1 MSGGADHAPD
11 KVPDRAA
18 VAPPLGLLAELTH
31 RCPLQCPYCYNPL
44 SLSGRDR
51 ELSTE
56 SWQQVFE
63 AARVLGVLQLH
74 LSGGEPMARPDLLPL
89 VAHASQEG
97 LYSNLITSGVLLERE
112 NARALADHG
121 LDHIQ
126 LSFQDTDP
134 DMADRVSGY
143 RDSFARKRMAAEAVR
158 AADLPLTVNFVVHRQ
173 NLERLPDMIALALSL
188 EAGRI
193 EIAHVQYYGWA
204 LRNRAA
210 LMPTRAQIDRA
221 SEIVDAARAAH
232 AGRLVIDYVVP
243 DYYAARP
250 KPCMGGWGRQF
261 LVVAPDG
268 DVLPCH
274 AAKSIPG
281 LAFENVALRPLAD
294 IWRDGPAFKRFR
306 GTDWMREPCRG
317 CAHRDS
323 DFGGCRCQ
331 AMALTGAA
339 ENTDP
344 ACALSPA
351 HGEMLAIAE
360 RDADAAPPPFA
371 YRRFGS

>member
-1 MSGGADHAPD
+1 MSKPPPD
-11 KVPDRAA
+11 QRPDAT

-44 SLSGRDR
+44 SLSGRGE

-56 SWQQVFE
+56 SGQQLFG
-63 AARVLGVLQLH
+63 AARALGVLQLH

-89 VAHASQEG
+89 VADAAQRG
-97 LYSNLITSGVLLERE
+97 LYSNLITSGVLLDR
-112 NARALADHG
+112 AAAQALADHG

-134 DMADRVSGY
+134 GMADHLSGY
-143 RDSFARKRMAAEAVR
+143 RDSFARKCAAAEAVR

-173 NLERLPDMIALALSL
+173 NLDRLPEMIALALSL
-188 EAGRI
+188 DAGRI

-221 SEIVDAARAAH
+221 SEIVAEARAGH

-281 LAFENVALRPLAD
+281 LVFENVTQRPLAD
-294 IWRDGPAFKRFR
+294 IWRDGPAFARFR
-306 GTDWMREPCRG
+306 GTGWMREPCRG
-317 CAHRDS
+317 CVHRET

-331 AMALTGAA
+331 ALALTGAA

-360 RDADAAPPPFA
+360 RDAGSAPPPFT
-371 YRRFGS
+371 YRRFGA

>member
-1 MSGGADHAPD
+1 MSGGSDNVPDKAPD
-11 KVPDRAA
+11 RPA

-31 RCPLQCPYCYNPL
+31 RCPLQCPYCYNPV
-44 SLSGRDR
+44 SLSGRGT

-56 SWQQVFE
+56 SWQQLFA
-63 AARVLGVLQLH
+63 AARALGVLQLH

-89 VAHASQEG
+89 ITHAAGCG
-97 LYSNLITSGVLLERE
+97 LYSNLITSGVRLDRDG
-112 NARALADHG
+112 AQALADCG
-121 LDHIQ
+121 LDHVQ

-134 DMADRVSGY
+134 VMADHISAY
-143 RDSFARKRMAAEAVR
+143 RDSFARKCAAAEAVR
-158 AADLPLTVNFVVHRQ
+158 AAELPLTVNFVVHRQ
-173 NLERLPDMIALALSL
+173 NLDRLPDMIALALSL
-188 EAGRI
+188 QAGRI

-221 SEIVDAARAAH
+221 SEAVAAARVAH

-281 LAFENVALRPLAD
+281 LVFENVTQRPLAD
-294 IWRDGPAFKRFR
+294 IWRDGEAFERFR
-306 GTDWMREPCRG
+306 GTRWMREPCRS
-317 CAHRDS
+317 CAYRET

-351 HGEMLAIAE
+351 HAQMLAIAE

-371 YRRFGS
+371 YRRFGG